1 MESADHGRAARR
13 HEMWFSAPVGVVHER
28 AGDDGSNAVQS
39 GSCRGALWWP
49 LWYSSVAG
57 QVRFAFPLPVV
68 NLSTSFIASV
78 LLSCSLVTRQVQSA
92 EQTLFS
98 KREEEGDA
106 PVRSHSG
113 VCDAVLRLLSGG
125 HIAAPQIAQYCN
137 PFLPLLIFCRKESGA
152 FRLDV
157 PFEFDLVPFQIIL
170 CSAT

>member
-1 MESADHGRAARR
+1 MESDDHGRVARR

-28 AGDDGSNAVQS
+28 VGDDGINAVHS
-39 GSCRGALWWP
+39 GSCHGALWWP

-57 QVRFAFPLPVV
+57 QV
-68 NLSTSFIASV
+68 
-78 LLSCSLVTRQVQSA
+78 SLVTRQVQSA

-98 KREEEGDA
+98 KREEEGDLGSCPRAVSGDA
-106 PVRSHSG
+106 PMRSHSG

-157 PFEFDLVPFQIIL
+157 PLEFDLVSFQIIL